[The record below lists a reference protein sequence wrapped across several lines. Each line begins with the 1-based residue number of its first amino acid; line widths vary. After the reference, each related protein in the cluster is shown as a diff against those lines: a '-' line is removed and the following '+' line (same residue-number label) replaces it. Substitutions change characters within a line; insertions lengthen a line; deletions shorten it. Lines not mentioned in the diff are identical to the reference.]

1 MILLEKRVL
10 LLARDQ
16 AGVLH
21 GGQLTDDG
29 LDAYLQSCRASYLE
43 EQLGVRRKL
52 AECYFKEIAGV
63 TDLTITEQ
71 LGYPRLVVDHIL
83 RVFARHGLMEI
94 TGPRSRD
101 EGEVK
106 IDGITEEIV
115 GGPLLGYSI

>member
-1 MILLEKRVL
+1 M
-10 LLARDQ
+10 
-16 AGVLH
+16 
-21 GGQLTDDG
+21 
-29 LDAYLQSCRASYLE
+29 
-43 EQLGVRRKL
+43 RRKL

-115 GGPLLGYSI
+115 GGGLCWATASDRAAAPRSGSTTSSV